1 MQAASGAN
9 EPDDARDGDD
19 LSIFE
24 KSCGYCGARF
34 RVLATHMP
42 YGDHREQY
50 ACPECGK
57 QYETEA
63 SLVPEVRLVMPRRDG
78 KSDRYQE
85 TMF

>member
-1 MQAASGAN
+1 MNQAAGN
-9 EPDDARDGDD
+9 DDD

-34 RVLATHMP
+34 RVLAPHLP
-42 YGDHREQY
+42 YGDHSEQY
-50 ACPECGK
+50 DCPECGK
-57 QYETEA
+57 HYQTEA
-63 SLVPEVRLVMPRRDG
+63 SVEPEVHLLAPRRDG

>member
-1 MQAASGAN
+1 MKHGIEAEVPG
-9 EPDDARDGDD
+9 G

-34 RVLATHMP
+34 RVLASQLPQGNHA
-42 YGDHREQY
+42 EEY
-50 ACPECGK
+50 ACPDCGK
-57 QYETEA
+57 EYRLEA
-63 SLVPEVRLVMPRRDG
+63 TAEPEVLLLHGRSDG

>member
-1 MQAASGAN
+1 MKHAV
-9 EPDDARDGDD
+9 EPAVPGG

-34 RVLATHMP
+34 RVLAAQQADANRP
-42 YGDHREQY
+42 EEY

-57 QYETEA
+57 EYALQAVDE
-63 SLVPEVRLVMPRRDG
+63 PEVRLLRPRSDG